1 MRIKRYFCQDMRS
14 GMRQVKQEQGSDA
27 VILSNRRIDGGIEI
41 VAATDY
47 DPDLVQA
54 KEEVSDPVSEYE
66 SVASDCEEAAEVSEP
81 ENLVWSQEPTL
92 IRMRDEISVVRQL
105 LENQLAGLTWN
116 HLDRS
121 QPFRAKLLRDLTRLG
136 LDPGL
141 VKSIADDIS
150 TETNPANVW
159 RHALG
164 LLAKRLTFIEGDFL
178 EDGGVVAVVGP
189 TGVGKTTTIAKLA
202 ARFALRHG
210 AENVGLVTTD
220 GFRIGAQEQLLT
232 FGKILGVP
240 VQVAGRPSELQ
251 QALEQLGSRRLV
263 LVDTAGVSQRDIGL
277 VEQLSVLAGED
288 SGISV
293 FLALSA
299 NTQLTTLYES
309 IRCFRRAARL
319 TGVIVTKLDEA
330 TSLGGIF
337 SAVSR
342 YSLPVAYVANGQRV
356 PEDIRCA
363 DGMCASL
370 ISTAVALMKQHAEAA
385 DEETMADK
393 YTKVAINA

>member
-27 VILSNRRIDGGIEI
+27 VILSNRRVDGGIEI

-47 DPDLVQA
+47 DPDLIKTEESNPVGEYQA
-54 KEEVSDPVSEYE
+54 
-66 SVASDCEEAAEVSEP
+66 VASDCEELP
-81 ENLVWSQEPTL
+81 EAHQEEAVVWSQEPTL
-92 IRMRDEISVVRQL
+92 VRMRDEISVVRQL
-105 LENQLAGLTWN
+105 LENQLAGLTWS

-121 QPFRAKLLRDLTRLG
+121 QPFRAKLLRDLTSLG

-141 VKSIADDIS
+141 VKSIADEIS
-150 TETNPANVW
+150 IETNPAKIW
-159 RHALG
+159 QKALG
-164 LLAKRLTFIEGDFL
+164 LLAKNLTFLQGDFL
-178 EDGGVVAVVGP
+178 EDGGVVAIVGP

-210 AENVGLVTTD
+210 AESVGLVTTD

-240 VQVAGRPSELQ
+240 VQVAGQPSELQ
-251 QALEQLGSRRLV
+251 EALEQLGSRRLV
-263 LVDTAGVSQRDIGL
+263 LVDTAGVSQRDTGL
-277 VEQLSVLAGED
+277 VEQLSVLTGEGSD
-288 SGISV
+288 ISV

-299 NTQLTTLYES
+299 NTQLTTLYET

-319 TGVIVTKLDEA
+319 TGTIITKLDEA

-337 SAVSR
+337 SAISR
-342 YSLPVAYVANGQRV
+342 YSLPIAYVADGQRV

-370 ISTAVALMKQHAEAA
+370 ISAAVALMKQHAEAV
-385 DEETMADK
+385 DEEYMAGE